1 MAKSSW
7 TFWLGRMDHWLLLMV
22 MALMVIG
29 VLFIYSAAW
38 VGDGLPVPGFY
49 RRQMLWGAGGLVGY
63 LTLMRLDYRQIASAA
78 WLLYAIGLALLVLV
92 LFVGEAVHGARRW
105 LNLLGLQVQPAE
117 FAKLSTLLVLAR
129 YLAAP
134 GTQMASWK
142 TLLTSGMIVGAPF
155 LLIQAQPD
163 LGTAVVLLPIA
174 GAMIFVAGMPL
185 RRIAFLLCVGA
196 LLLPVGWVFALSD
209 YQQERVRV
217 FFDPGRD
224 PLGAGWN
231 KMQSEIAVGS
241 GGLTGKGYLEGTQ
254 NVLGF
259 LPRSVAPTDFIYSVI
274 AEETG
279 FVGSAI
285 VLSLYAGVMLAVGRA
300 ALVSRD
306 RLGRLIAVG
315 VAALLFCHVAVNI
328 AMTIGLMPITG
339 LPLPLISYGGSFMIS
354 TLCALG
360 LVQSVFVRRIR
371 R

>member
-1 MAKSSW
+1 MAKSPW
-7 TFWLGRMDHWLLLMV
+7 AFWVGRMDLWLLLMV
-22 MALMVIG
+22 LMLMAIG

-49 RRQMLWGAGGLVGY
+49 RRQMIWGTAGLVGY
-63 LTLMRLDYRQIASAA
+63 FAMMRMDYRQFASAA
-78 WLLYAIGLALLVLV
+78 WFLYAVGLAMLVLV
-92 LFVGEAVHGARRW
+92 LFVGESAYGATRW
-105 LNLLGLQVQPAE
+105 LNLLGLQVQPSE
-117 FAKLSTLLVLAR
+117 FAKLSTLIALAR
-129 YLAAP
+129 YLTLP
-134 GTQMASWK
+134 GTRLGAWK
-142 TLLTSGMIVGAPF
+142 TLLVAGVIVGVPF

-163 LGTAVVLLPIA
+163 LGTAAVLLPIA
-174 GAMIFVAGMPL
+174 AAMVFAAGLPL
-185 RRIAFLLCVGA
+185 RRLVLLGCIG
-196 LLLPVGWVFALSD
+196 LMLLPLGWFFALGN

-231 KMQSEIAVGS
+231 KIQSEIAVGS
-241 GGLTGKGYLEGTQ
+241 GGLMGKGYLEGTQ

-279 FVGSAI
+279 FVGSAL
-285 VLSLYAGVMLAVGRA
+285 VLSLYAGVLLAIGRA

-306 RLGRLIAVG
+306 KLGRLLAVG
-315 VAALLFCHVAVNI
+315 VAALLFSHIAVNI

-339 LPLPLISYGGSFMIS
+339 LPLPLISYGGSFMVG

-360 LVQSVFVRRIR
+360 LVQSVFVRRIHR
-371 R
+371 